1 MKKRVAVTGMGIVSS
16 VGCTIE
22 KFWESIA
29 NGVSGVKSISQYN
42 AGGLPV
48 KIAGEVKD
56 FSCNGNCEKLY
67 KFNETLSIAYD
78 RRTLFA
84 ISATEQALKDAG
96 LNENLLADANLY
108 LGAGEGQNCVELIS
122 KLLTPYINNENYC
135 DEAKLFDSKYAGEFA
150 IHDQMME
157 ATIPASLIAKRYG
170 ICGEVMTSLTACAAS
185 SQAIGEA
192 MLRVQ
197 NGECTVALAGGTHT
211 MTAALDV
218 IGFSKLS
225 ALSKCFDKPERASR
239 PFDLNRNGFVLGEG
253 AGMLILEEFE
263 QAKKRGATIY
273 AELIGYGASSD
284 AYRVTDMHPEA
295 IGAVAAIESALN
307 SAGIQPKEIGYVNAH
322 GTSTLENDRSETKA
336 LHKVFGKY
344 ASEIPVSS
352 IKSMTGHAVAAA
364 GVMEMIA
371 SILALSEQVLPPTI
385 NLETPDPECDL
396 DYVPN
401 FARAKNFDVALSNSF
416 GFGGQNVALLVR
428 KGEVNKFL

>member
-16 VGCTIE
+16 LGSTVE
-22 KFWESIA
+22 KFWSSLVK
-29 NGVSGVKSISQYN
+29 GVSGVKSISQYN
-42 AGGLPV
+42 ANGLPV

-56 FSCNGNCEKLY
+56 FSCNGSCDKIY
-67 KFNETLSIAYD
+67 RFSETLSIAYD

-84 ISATEQALKDAG
+84 LSAAEQALKDAG
-96 LNENLLADANLY
+96 LDKNLLAEANLY
-108 LGAGEGQNCVELIS
+108 LGAGEGQNSVEMIS
-122 KLLTPYINNENYC
+122 KLLAPFINDENYC
-135 DEAKLFDSKYAGEFA
+135 DEANLFASNHAGEFA
-150 IHDQMME
+150 IHDQLME
-157 ATIPASLIAKRYG
+157 ATIPASLIAERYG

-185 SQAIGEA
+185 AQAIGEA
-192 MLRVQ
+192 MRRVQ
-197 NGECTVALAGGTHT
+197 NGECDVAMAGGTHT

-218 IGFSKLS
+218 IGFAKLS
-225 ALSKCFDKPERASR
+225 ALSKSFDEPEKASR

-263 QAKKRGATIY
+263 HAKKRGANIC

-295 IGAVAAIESALN
+295 LGAVAAIESALN
-307 SAGIQPKEIGYVNAH
+307 DAGIAPEDIGYVNAH

-336 LHKVFGKY
+336 LHKSLGKY
-344 ASEIPVSS
+344 APEIPVSS

-364 GVMEMIA
+364 GVIEMIA
-371 SILALSEQVLPPTI
+371 AIMALREQVLPPTI

-401 FARAKNFDVALSNSF
+401 VARAANFNIALSNSF
-416 GFGGQNVALLVR
+416 GFGGQNVALLAR
-428 KGEVNKFL
+428 RGELYG